1 MNELNSMFDYLLNGH
16 QITQS
21 VGYPA
26 YDVIRTSKEEDTYQ
40 IRVVLNGAKKE
51 NIKIKVDDE
60 AISIKHDAPKDRDEG
75 VDYIRKGISTKSFD
89 LKIAILRGQAKVTK
103 AAVEDGILVLDVKIA
118 DNSTY
123 VDIE

>member
-1 MNELNSMFDYLLNGH
+1 MHTDLFDYLLNGH
-16 QITQS
+16 QVGS
-21 VGYPA
+21 CGGYPA
-26 YDVIRTSKEEDTYQ
+26 YDVIRTSKEDDTYQ

-75 VDYIRKGISTKSFD
+75 IDYIRKGISTKSFD
-89 LKIAILRGQAKVTK
+89 LKIAVVRGQAKVVK
-103 AAVEDGILVLDVKIA
+103 AVVEEGILVLDVQIV

-123 VDIE
+123 VNIE